1 MPKAAGNVFAS
12 CPHPACSC
20 LTAGWRC
27 SGEHEA
33 GLPGRAPSG
42 RCSGWPLTG
51 PATARGAYSPP
62 APAQRTGEAAREKN
76 KRDISQE
83 LEPLSL
89 TI

>member
-1 MPKAAGNVFAS
+1 MPKAAGEVFAS

-62 APAQRTGEAAREKN
+62 APAQRTGEAAREKK